1 MEEPV
6 PTTEKS
12 RQIGAISKEAI
23 HQICSGQV
31 VLDLGTAIKE
41 LVENSLDS
49 GASVVDVKLI
59 DYGKTC
65 ITVSDNG
72 SGVLEQDFEGLGLK
86 HHTSKLREFSELT
99 EVNTFGFRGEA
110 LSSLCSLGELS
121 IITRHSN
128 SEHGFQLEFDQN
140 GTLQKKEACARDQG
154 TTVHVK
160 NIFKR
165 LPVRAKEFQRTLKKE
180 YARAIQVLY
189 SYCLVSTNTKITC
202 SNATSNKS
210 SSIVVST
217 TNTNHVLNNIS
228 AVFGK
233 KSLNGLI
240 KLELKTPDEATL
252 QEYNL
257 PANTTVDFDWECYIS
272 NCDHEIG
279 RSTPDRQFFYVNGRP
294 CDLSKQESAD
304 INVTPDKRTIFF
316 TQERL
321 ILATLKYTLT
331 AKWEKLQASLT
342 MRQLDELKF
351 TQKRAISPTCEASPP
366 AKRLQISP
374 SLLNVSQ
381 KEEKLYRKVNND
393 HDYQEDEKPIKKPQN
408 VEMPINL
415 IVIRKKF
422 YEREKTHKC
431 AIPKSGRVKYRA
443 QIELSANAEAE
454 KELERELTK
463 DSFAKM
469 TIIGQFNLGF
479 IVTRLEEDLF
489 IIDQHATDEK
499 FRFEKLNNETK
510 LKTQKLI
517 IPKPLSL
524 SAVNEAMLL
533 EYQQLFK
540 DNGFEFKIK
549 LEADAGNRVELTG
562 IPVSGNWQ
570 FGQDDIEELI
580 FLIREGGI
588 ENKEYSQIPRP
599 SRVKQMLASRACR
612 SAVMIGTALNVTE
625 MQRLM
630 NQMSEM
636 QNPWTCPHGRPT
648 IRHLL
653 SLLFIKK

>member
-140 GTLQKKEACARDQG
+140 
-154 TTVHVK
+154 
-160 NIFKR
+160 
-165 LPVRAKEFQRTLKKE
+165 
-180 YARAIQVLY
+180 
-189 SYCLVSTNTKITC
+189 
-202 SNATSNKS
+202 
-210 SSIVVST
+210 
-217 TNTNHVLNNIS
+217 
-228 AVFGK
+228 
-233 KSLNGLI
+233 
-240 KLELKTPDEATL
+240 
-252 QEYNL
+252 
-257 PANTTVDFDWECYIS
+257 
-272 NCDHEIG
+272 
-279 RSTPDRQFFYVNGRP
+279 
-294 CDLSKQESAD
+294 
-304 INVTPDKRTIFF
+304 
-316 TQERL
+316 
-321 ILATLKYTLT
+321 